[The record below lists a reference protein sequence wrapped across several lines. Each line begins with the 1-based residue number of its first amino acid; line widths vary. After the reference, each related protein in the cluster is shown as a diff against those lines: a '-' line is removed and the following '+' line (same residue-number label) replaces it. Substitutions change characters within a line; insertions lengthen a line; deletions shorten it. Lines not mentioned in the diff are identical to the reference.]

1 MAAPLPLVTLL
12 RSPVIL
18 LDRLSFLI
26 IKQVYFTQAVVK
38 TIIKSEFKMQWSK
51 LSLAVLVTVA
61 ALLVTAKFMF
71 GGLLEKYKVKL
82 IKNSFL
88 KNVFSRDL
96 LKFHLKIV
104 LKEKLLNNKALLST
118 HLQID
123 KNQMWM
129 NKIQMLSMRL

>member
-1 MAAPLPLVTLL
+1 
-12 RSPVIL
+12 
-18 LDRLSFLI
+18 
-26 IKQVYFTQAVVK
+26 
-38 TIIKSEFKMQWSK
+38 MQWSK

-123 KNQMWM
+123 KNQM
-129 NKIQMLSMRL
+129 